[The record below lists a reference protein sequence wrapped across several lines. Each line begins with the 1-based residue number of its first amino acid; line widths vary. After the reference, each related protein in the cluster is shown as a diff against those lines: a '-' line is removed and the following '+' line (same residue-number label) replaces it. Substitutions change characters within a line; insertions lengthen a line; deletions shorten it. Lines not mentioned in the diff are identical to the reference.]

1 MVQAAVLAA
10 VFGLDTAVK
19 NFINNHKLQGSET
32 RILKEKVFIR
42 NLHNPDGIFGI
53 MKGHKE
59 ASRKLSLLILGGVLW
74 EFFRNFF
81 KKGSRMTQWGLALVL
96 GGGLCNYWERETKG
110 YVTDYLSVNA
120 GPEKF
125 RKMVFNLSDVC
136 ILAGAL
142 LYAAGQMKR
151 KK

>member
-81 KKGSRMTQWGLALVL
+81 KKGSS
-96 GGGLCNYWERETKG
+96 GGWLWCLEEDCAITGSGRPK
-110 YVTDYLSVNA
+110 D
-120 GPEKF
+120 
-125 RKMVFNLSDVC
+125 M
-136 ILAGAL
+136 
-142 LYAAGQMKR
+142 
-151 KK
+151 